1 MSISC
6 LVVDFH
12 LDGCRSLKEKRS
24 CLSGLRERYGRQ
36 TNVAVFESGY
46 ADSLDR
52 AQWSFVVA
60 ASAPGPVS
68 SQINKLLESI
78 ESQVDAAIS
87 DVQTWQLD

>member
-6 LVVDFH
+6 VVVDFH
-12 LDGCRSLKEKRS
+12 LDGCRSLKEKRH
-24 CLSGLRERYGRQ
+24 CLAGLRERYGRQ
-36 TNVAVFESGY
+36 TNVAVFESAY

-60 ASAPGPVS
+60 ASASGPVS
-68 SQINKLLESI
+68 SQINKMLESI
-78 ESQVDAAIS
+78 ETQVDAVIV

>member
-6 LVVDFH
+6 VVVDFH

-24 CLSGLRERYGRQ
+24 ALSGLRQRYGRQ
-36 TNVAVFESGY
+36 TNVAAFESAF
-46 ADSLDR
+46 ADSTDR
-52 AQWSFVVA
+52 GQWSFIVA

-68 SQINKLLESI
+68 SQINRMLESI
-78 ESQVDAAIS
+78 ESQVDALIV